1 MNIIL
6 LPHQYYVTRRTGLG
20 QVGSF
25 LPWATFSNQV
35 ASMNIQTRQNH
46 KILNSV
52 EASIK
57 GSYLI
62 KTWK

>member
-6 LPHQYYVTRRTGLG
+6 LPHQYYVTRRAGLG
-20 QVGSF
+20 QVVGF

-46 KILNSV
+46 KISV
-52 EASIK
+52 GVGIK
-57 GSYLI
+57 GSDLI
-62 KTWK
+62 KAWK